1 VPARF
6 KKVPHPLRRSS
17 YATMCGEA
25 KVNAVIIGSG
35 EPPILVQCATEGAC
49 LGIFGMSTAL
59 WMLEDGGY
67 DVTVLDK
74 CGILPAPDA
83 ASTGQWSCIGDQS

>member
-1 VPARF
+1 
-6 KKVPHPLRRSS
+6 
-17 YATMCGEA
+17 
-25 KVNAVIIGSG
+25 
-35 EPPILVQCATEGAC
+35 
-49 LGIFGMSTAL
+49 MSTAL

-83 ASTGQWSCIGDQS
+83 ASTGELLDFCPSALADCIVDLNKASLGY